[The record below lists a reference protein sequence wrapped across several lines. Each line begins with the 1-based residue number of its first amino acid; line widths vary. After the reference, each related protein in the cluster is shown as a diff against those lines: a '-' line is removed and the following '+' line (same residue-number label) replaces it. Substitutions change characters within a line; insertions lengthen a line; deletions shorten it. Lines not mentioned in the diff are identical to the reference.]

1 MVKLIKKDFSGMLTD
16 LNRNQLGSISLKD
29 INNITE
35 YSSSEGKQYLQD
47 AEVLWNNPVF
57 QNEIKKMIQ
66 IQLEFIGN
74 EATEISQVF
83 VARGTINGV
92 QLLHE
97 WIEMLHNKYTQQTK
111 PKEDFDPLSLES

>member
-1 MVKLIKKDFSGMLTD
+1 MAKQKLVKQNFSEMLTD

-29 INNITE
+29 INDVTRFTTGE
-35 YSSSEGKQYLQD
+35 RKQYLQD
-47 AEVLWNNPVF
+47 AEVLWTNPVF

-66 IQLEFIGN
+66 VQLEFMGN

-92 QLLHE
+92 QCFHE
-97 WIEMLHNKYTQQTK
+97 WIEMLHNEYTQLNK
-111 PKEDFDPLSLES
+111 PEEDFDPLS